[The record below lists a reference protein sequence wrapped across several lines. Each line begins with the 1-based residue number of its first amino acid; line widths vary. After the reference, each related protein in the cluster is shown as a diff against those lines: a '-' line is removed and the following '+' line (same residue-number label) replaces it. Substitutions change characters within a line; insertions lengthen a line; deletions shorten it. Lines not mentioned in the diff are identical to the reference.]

1 VGTAA
6 LGCPAEQSSASR
18 QEHEPMPSFTK
29 LTTQSELPATDEVK
43 EFLCGAKMIC
53 VANVNSEY
61 SAMDNVCL
69 HRGGPLG
76 EGEVEK
82 GKVVCPWHGWAW
94 DPKTG
99 EAVQDPKSKL
109 AVYALKIENGEVL
122 IEI

>member
-1 VGTAA
+1 MT
-6 LGCPAEQSSASR
+6 PN
-18 QEHEPMPSFTK
+18 FTK
-29 LTTQSELPATDEVK
+29 LTTESELPAADEAK
-43 EFLCGAKMIC
+43 EFPCGARTIC
-53 VANVNSEY
+53 VANVNGAY

-76 EGEVEK
+76 QGMIEG

-99 EAVQDPKSKL
+99 APEQNPSVKV
-109 AVYALKIENGEVL
+109 AVYPLKIEGGDVL